1 MSRKILLMAALTV
14 FAVSGLGQSAVQ
26 YYQATPTYPVTP
38 SAEPFGGPIL
48 VTPNATF
55 TTPPPTAGITDA
67 GRAGISVNSTGVVQ
81 GENVNATYATVPGTV
96 TYTPGNTYMP
106 GSQPVVI
113 VPTDSTGAVPTA
125 TAPTNDLTPSISVND
140 SSAVSAPVG
149 VAEAANRYKAEKTA
163 VNARV
168 ISNDDVQTMLS
179 NKGGVAVAKNMPPL
193 ELNGQPQSAG
203 TQPAPAQSAAQ
214 TPAPAPQSAPAIPQ
228 GQTAVQTAPPAATS
242 QEQPAAPA
250 TEAGA
255 TTPQIN
261 QNQQSNDAQ
270 GGSRLPATSTFL
282 PLLGLMGLASGGFG
296 LWFRRFRK

>member
-1 MSRKILLMAALTV
+1 MPRKILLMAALTV

-26 YYQATPTYPVTP
+26 YYQATPNYPVTP

-67 GRAGISVNSTGVVQ
+67 GRAGISVNSTGVVE
-81 GENVNATYATVPGTV
+81 GGNVNATYATVPGTV
-96 TYTPGNTYMP
+96 TYTPANTYMP
-106 GSQPVVI
+106 GTQPVI
-113 VPTDSTGAVPTA
+113 VVPADSTGAVPTA

-140 SSAVSAPVG
+140 SSAVAAPVG

-168 ISNDDVQTMLS
+168 LSNDDVQTMLS

-193 ELNGQPQSAG
+193 ELNEQP
-203 TQPAPAQSAAQ
+203 QSAAQ
-214 TPAPAPQSAPAIPQ
+214 TPAPATQSAPANPQ

-242 QEQPAAPA
+242 QEQPATSAS
-250 TEAGA
+250 EAGT

-296 LWFRRFRK
+296 LWFCRFRK